1 MLLIEASTNKM
12 CWRIINSAKSAC
24 MMISL
29 QSRFFEHYLLYDVAL
44 MTASVLLKVS
54 EMLDIQQSV
63 LCLGSTSLNLKLLRC
78 SQQELDLLCSIYL
91 QLSVPPK

>member
-1 MLLIEASTNKM
+1 MLWQARYARQFLSDSTYSSAGAPHGAEFAGTVLLIEASTNKM

-24 MMISL
+24 LMISL

-54 EMLDIQQSV
+54 KML
-63 LCLGSTSLNLKLLRC
+63 
-78 SQQELDLLCSIYL
+78 EF
-91 QLSVPPK
+91 P